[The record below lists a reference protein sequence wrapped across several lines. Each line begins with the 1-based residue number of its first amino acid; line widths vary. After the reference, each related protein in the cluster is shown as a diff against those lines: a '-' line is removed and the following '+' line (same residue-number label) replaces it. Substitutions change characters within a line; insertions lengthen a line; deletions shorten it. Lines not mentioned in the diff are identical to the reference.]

1 MNIQEYI
8 NVLKQKKQTVFSS
21 VALFLVFAV
30 ILTVIQPFKY
40 GSETKI
46 LVVQKNQYGVDPYQ
60 VNKANEYVSAVL
72 ADVITSNSFF
82 NEVINSGFAVNRN
95 YFPARLE
102 DQSKEWK
109 KTVKANSSNRGII
122 TLSVFHKDKYQ
133 ADQIIRAIN
142 VALKDKH
149 AFYHG
154 SGDNIEIR
162 IIDQPFTSELPVKP
176 NVVLNL
182 VFGILFGLLFAL
194 TYVYLFPEDK
204 YNLRLWPRRKSKRRY
219 NEAQEMDFDRN
230 INRSRDYDEA
240 QDLEFGDGVN
250 KRQNYDVEEAI
261 RKLRQREKMQAF
273 EPRYDE
279 NSRKYNANIAND
291 TQIPQNSNNNDNS
304 DYNYIDKQGSMK
316 NVL

>member
-1 MNIQEYI
+1 MNIHEYI
-8 NVLKQKKQTVFSS
+8 SVLKQKKQTVFSA

-60 VNKANEYVSAVL
+60 VNKANEYVGAVL

-82 NEVINSGFAVNRN
+82 NEIINSGFAVNRN
-95 YFPARLE
+95 YFPTRLE

-122 TLSVFHKDKYQ
+122 TLSVFHKDRYQ
-133 ADQIIRAIN
+133 SDQIIRAIN
-142 VALKDKH
+142 AALKDKH
-149 AFYHG
+149 ALYHG
-154 SGDNIEIR
+154 SGDSVEIR

-182 VFGILFGLLFAL
+182 LFGILFGLLFAL
-194 TYVYLFPEDK
+194 TYAYLFPEDK
-204 YNLRLWPRRKSKRRY
+204 YNLRLWPGKKNRQRY
-219 NEAQEMDFDRN
+219 
-230 INRSRDYDEA
+230 DYDEE
-240 QDLEFGDGVN
+240 QELEFGSGVN
-250 KRQNYDVEEAI
+250 RDKNYDVEEAI
-261 RKLRQREKMQAF
+261 KKLRQREKMQAF
-273 EPRYDE
+273 EPRQDVFE
-279 NSRKYNANIAND
+279 DND
-291 TQIPQNSNNNDNS
+291 NGDSEKNYQNNDNNLNH
-304 DYNYIDKQGSMK
+304 DDVAGQGSMK

>member
-1 MNIQEYI
+1 MNIHEYI
-8 NVLKQKKQTVFSS
+8 NVLKQKKQTVFSA

-30 ILTVIQPFKY
+30 ILTIIQPFKY

-60 VNKANEYVSAVL
+60 VNKANEYVGAVL
-72 ADVITSNSFF
+72 ADIITSNSFF
-82 NEVINSGFAVNRN
+82 NEIVNSGFAINCN
-95 YFPARLE
+95 YFPTRLE

-122 TLSVFHKDKYQ
+122 TLSVFHKDRYQ

-142 VALKDKH
+142 ATLKDKH

-154 SGDNIEIR
+154 SGDQVEIR

-182 VFGILFGLLFAL
+182 LFGVLFGLLFAL
-194 TYVYLFPEDK
+194 TYAYLFPEDK
-204 YNLRLWPRRKSKRRY
+204 YNLRLCPQRKSKQRY
-219 NEAQEMDFDRN
+219 
-230 INRSRDYDEA
+230 DYDEK
-240 QDLEFGDGVN
+240 QELEFGNGVN
-250 KRQNYDVEEAI
+250 KSENYDVEEAI
-261 RKLRQREKMQAF
+261 KKLRQREKMQAL
-273 EPRYDE
+273 EPRQDVFE
-279 NSRKYNANIAND
+279 DNNNAVDKKNY
-291 TQIPQNSNNNDNS
+291 QNNDNNL
-304 DYNYIDKQGSMK
+304 DYKNVDEQGSMK

>member
-8 NVLKQKKQTVFSS
+8 NVLKQKKQTVFSA

-30 ILTVIQPFKY
+30 ILTIIQPFKY

-60 VNKANEYVSAVL
+60 VNKANEYVGAVL

-82 NEVINSGFAVNRN
+82 NEIINSGFSVNRN

-102 DQSKEWK
+102 DHSKEWK
-109 KTVKANSSNRGII
+109 KTVKANSNNRGII

-133 ADQIIRAIN
+133 ADQIIRAVN
-142 VALKDKH
+142 ATLKDKH

-154 SGDNIEIR
+154 SGGNIEIR

-182 VFGILFGLLFAL
+182 LFGILFGLLFAL
-194 TYVYLFPEDK
+194 TYAYLFPEDK
-204 YNLRLWPRRKSKRRY
+204 YNLRLWPQRKSKRRY
-219 NEAQEMDFDRN
+219 
-230 INRSRDYDEA
+230 DYDEE
-240 QDLEFGDGVN
+240 QELEFGNGVN
-250 KRQNYDVEEAI
+250 RDKNYDVEEAI
-261 RKLRQREKMQAF
+261 KKLRQREKIQAF
-273 EPRYDE
+273 EPRQDE
-279 NSRKYNANIAND
+279 NY
-291 TQIPQNSNNNDNS
+291 QNQNHNNNDNS
-304 DYNYIDKQGSMK
+304 DYDNMAGKGSMK

>member
-8 NVLKQKKQTVFSS
+8 NVLKQKKQTVFSA

-30 ILTVIQPFKY
+30 ILTIIQPFKY

-60 VNKANEYVSAVL
+60 VNKANEYVGAVL
-72 ADVITSNSFF
+72 ADIITSNSFF
-82 NEVINSGFAVNRN
+82 NEIVNSGFAINRN

-122 TLSVFHKDKYQ
+122 TLSVFHKDRYQ
-133 ADQIIRAIN
+133 SDQIIRAIN
-142 VALKDKH
+142 AALKDKH
-149 AFYHG
+149 ALYHG
-154 SGDNIEIR
+154 SGDSVEIR

-182 VFGILFGLLFAL
+182 LFGVLFGLLFAL
-194 TYVYLFPEDK
+194 TYAYLFPEDK
-204 YNLRLWPRRKSKRRY
+204 YNLRLWPQRKSKQRY
-219 NEAQEMDFDRN
+219 DYEDEQE
-230 INRSRDYDEA
+230 
-240 QDLEFGDGVN
+240 LEFGRGVN
-250 KRQNYDVEEAI
+250 RDKNYDVEEAI
-261 RKLRQREKMQAF
+261 RKLRQREKMQVF
-273 EPRYDE
+273 EPQQDVFE
-279 NSRKYNANIAND
+279 DSNNAVDKKNY
-291 TQIPQNSNNNDNS
+291 QNNDNNLNH
-304 DYNYIDKQGSMK
+304 DDMAGQGSMK

>member
-8 NVLKQKKQTVFSS
+8 NVLKQKKQTVFSA

-30 ILTVIQPFKY
+30 ILTIIQPFKY

-60 VNKANEYVSAVL
+60 VNKANEYVGAIL

-82 NEVINSGFAVNRN
+82 SEIINSGFSVYRN
-95 YFPARLE
+95 YFPVRLE

-109 KTVKANSSNRGII
+109 KTVKANSNNRGII

-142 VALKDKH
+142 ATLKDKH

-182 VFGILFGLLFAL
+182 LFGILFGLLFAL
-194 TYVYLFPEDK
+194 TYAYLFPEDK
-204 YNLRLWPRRKSKRRY
+204 YNLRLWPQRKSKQRY
-219 NEAQEMDFDRN
+219 
-230 INRSRDYDEA
+230 DYDEE
-240 QDLEFGDGVN
+240 QELEFGNGVN
-250 KRQNYDVEEAI
+250 RDKNYDVEEAI
-261 RKLRQREKMQAF
+261 KKLRQREKMQAF
-273 EPRYDE
+273 EPRQDE
-279 NSRKYNANIAND
+279 NY
-291 TQIPQNSNNNDNS
+291 QNKNQNNNDNS
-304 DYNYIDKQGSMK
+304 DYDDVAGQGSMK